1 MGALYSCDYC
11 GETLDERDMGS
22 VTMRLLVRV
31 RIERLDFHSECW
43 ETVSDGLDMI
53 LSAGGS
59 IERIP
64 VQGEEEPRTRMGSS
78 SRPAST
84 RPEFDHDEFLKPYR
98 AWKAIEQDQ
107 REQIILEAMGDERL
121 TISEICEVVTS
132 KNKELKPHDGTTRP
146 VVTKMLNAG
155 KLAREAEPW
164 RGRVRY
170 RYFSAGV
177 S

>member
-1 MGALYSCDYC
+1 M
-11 GETLDERDMGS
+11 
-22 VTMRLLVRV
+22 
-31 RIERLDFHSECW
+31 
-43 ETVSDGLDMI
+43 
-53 LSAGGS
+53 
-59 IERIP
+59 
-64 VQGEEEPRTRMGSS
+64 
-78 SRPAST
+78 
-84 RPEFDHDEFLKPYR
+84 KPYR